1 MVGSTQPEAAGQG
14 KYQRQVKQPRPKQG
28 KPVKVPTITLT
39 HVWADKKPDWLYRC
53 TLVTRYEV
61 RPDGTVW
68 STLDQVL
75 GADGKVLEDFWRLP
89 LDYRP
94 TQAVQGNGRKVVL
107 KDRTIAGL
115 QAWLIRQGLTT
126 PEDVTV

>member
-1 MVGSTQPEAAGQG
+1 
-14 KYQRQVKQPRPKQG
+14 
-28 KPVKVPTITLT
+28 
-39 HVWADKKPDWLYRC
+39 
-53 TLVTRYEV
+53 
-61 RPDGTVW
+61 
-68 STLDQVL
+68 VL

-115 QAWLIRQGLTT
+115 QTWLIKRGLTT
-126 PEDVTV
+126 PEGITV